1 MVGRRRKLKRKQW
14 LKHPK
19 VVPQKTNLD
28 QNINDS
34 KSHIWNSFIENIIS
48 DTTTFLCSS
57 TCSSGHHHSIFWDLK
72 ANKNYRDRSLIFQY
86 GFAQNASFIL
96 RTSTHLTL
104 KIICFR
110 NLPKTFI
117 TVQIFQQT
125 CFCLLS
131 EKHLRCTIS
140 WHPRTAF
147 LKHFESKCLYI
158 SVYLIKKIFVPKM

>member
-1 MVGRRRKLKRKQW
+1 MVGRRRKVKRKQW
-14 LKHPK
+14 LKDPK

-72 ANKNYRDRSLIFQY
+72 ANKNYRDRSLILQY

-117 TVQIFQQT
+117 TVQFFSKHVSVCCQKNICAAPFLDTQELQSWSTLKANACIF
-125 CFCLLS
+125 
-131 EKHLRCTIS
+131 
-140 WHPRTAF
+140 
-147 LKHFESKCLYI
+147 LYI
-158 SVYLIKKIFVPKM
+158 